1 MSSVI
6 GLLFGNDGSDILQ
19 GLTFQRSMAALPF
32 AGRYRL
38 LDFALSS
45 MVNSGLRTI
54 GLVTPPHNRAMLDH
68 LGAGKDWFLDRK
80 AGGLFILPGAMPEL
94 PDGGGKFRLKD
105 LKLNVEYLQ
114 KDFAENV
121 IVSGCNHI
129 FNMDY
134 RAALAFHEKQRADIT
149 VIVKKGSD
157 IFQRGERDRLLLAPD
172 GEVLALR
179 EEASLGEN
187 ASLREEAS
195 QREWASQEEDA
206 SLGENA
212 FLGRGASLE
221 ENAFLREWVLQ
232 GEEAS
237 LARPSGTYFID
248 MLIIRRRL
256 LLEMIAEEGP
266 EIPDLLTAI
275 EMGLGRLRVFAF
287 PFTGYF
293 GTINSVEDY
302 LARSM
307 ELLNPDVRKEVLT
320 GQNRIH
326 TKIVDNPPTK
336 HGAHAKVANSLIS
349 SGCTIEGEVYNSILS
364 RGVVVEPGAVLKNCV
379 IMQKSSIAAGVLL
392 EYVILDKFVKVH
404 AGKVLKG
411 SRNAPFVA
419 LKGSL
424 V

>member
-94 PDGGGKFRLKD
+94 PDGGGTFRLKD
-105 LKLNVEYLQ
+105 LRLNVEYLQ

-121 IVSGCNHI
+121 IISGCNHI

-134 RAALAFHEKQRADIT
+134 REALAFQEKQRADIT
-149 VIVKKGSD
+149 LIVKKGPD
-157 IFQRGERDRLLLAPD
+157 VFQRGERDSL
-172 GEVLALR
+172 VLASDGGVIALR
-179 EEASLGEN
+179 Q
-187 ASLREEAS
+187 EAS
-195 QREWASQEEDA
+195 QGEDA
-206 SLGENA
+206 SLGE
-212 FLGRGASLE
+212 
-221 ENAFLREWVLQ
+221 
-232 GEEAS
+232 EAS
-237 LARPSGTYFID
+237 PARPSEAYFID

-275 EMGLGRLRVFAF
+275 EAGLGRLRVFAF

-336 HGAHAKVANSLIS
+336 HGARAKVANSLIS
-349 SGCTIEGEVYNSILS
+349 SGCTIEGEVYNSVLS
-364 RGVVVEPGAVLKNCV
+364 RGVIVEPGAVVRNCV
-379 IMQKSSIAAGVLL
+379 IMQKSSIAAGALL